1 MTPKAILL
9 GTIAAAALAA
19 PASGE
24 RGADG
29 HLNILYWQAPSLLN
43 PYLTGGTKDQEAASL
58 VIESLA
64 RYDSTGTLAA
74 FLADGIPTVEN
85 GGVSAD
91 LTSITWKLKP
101 GLKWSDGSDVTSAD
115 VKFTADYCMHPEGGC
130 ASLQRFENVDS
141 IEIPDA
147 LTITVN
153 FDSPKPNPYG
163 PFVGSESPIIQM
175 AQFKDCTGAAAPTCA
190 EANFAP
196 IGTGPFEVDEFRP
209 NDVIS
214 FSANEQYR
222 DPAKP
227 AFGTV
232 TFKGGGDA
240 KSAARA
246 VLETGEFDYAWNLQL
261 APDVL
266 DAMKG
271 AGKGQIVA
279 AFSNSVERLELN
291 MTDPSPDLP
300 EGERSTIAHAHP
312 AFSDMAVRQALSMAI
327 DRVLLAE
334 IGYGPAGRATCNLV
348 PAPALY
354 ASDNTTCMVQDVAG
368 ANKMLDDAGWAK
380 AADGVRE
387 KDGVR
392 LSLLFATSTNAVRQD
407 YQALIKSWWQEIG
420 VETELRNVAGS
431 VFFGGDPGSPDT
443 VQKFYADVTM
453 YTNSY
458 PGTDPEAYLAA
469 RLCGKEPKPDTQW
482 NGSNINRYCD
492 PAYDALV
499 AELAS
504 TGELS
509 KRGEISKRLNEML
522 TKDSLALM
530 PLVDRGFVS
539 AHSNTL
545 GGVVLNPWDTEIWN
559 IADWHRIK

>member
-1 MTPKAILL
+1 MKTKALLL
-9 GTIAAAALAA
+9 GTLAAAALAL
-19 PASGE
+19 PAQAE
-24 RGADG
+24 RGSDG

-43 PYLTGGTKDQEAASL
+43 PYLTGGTKDEEAASL
-58 VIESLA
+58 VIEGLA
-64 RYDSTGTLAA
+64 RYDNTGALVP

-91 LTSITWKLKP
+91 LTSITWKLKE
-101 GLKWSDGSDVTSAD
+101 GLKWSDGSDVTSED
-115 VKFTADYCMHPEGGC
+115 VKFTAEYCMHPEGGC
-130 ASLQRFENVDS
+130 AQAHRYEGVKSVEATDARTVVVTFE
-141 IEIPDA
+141 
-147 LTITVN
+147 
-153 FDSPKPNPYG
+153 SPKPNPYG
-163 PFVGSESPIIQM
+163 PFVGSEAPIIQK
-175 AQFKDCTGAAAPTCA
+175 AQFQDCLGAAAPSCT

-196 IGTGPFEVDEFRP
+196 IGTGPFKVDEFRP
-209 NDVIS
+209 NDVIT
-214 FSANEQYR
+214 FSANDQYR
-222 DPAKP
+222 DPSKP
-227 AFGTV
+227 AFATV

-271 AGKGQIVA
+271 GGKGQIVA

-300 EGERSTIAHAHP
+300 EGERSTVAHAHP
-312 AFSDMAVRQALSMAI
+312 AFSDLAVRQAMSMAI
-327 DRVLLAE
+327 DRALLAE

-354 ASDNTTCMVQDVAG
+354 ASDNTGCLTQDISG
-368 ANKMLDDAGWAK
+368 ANKLLDDAGWAK
-380 AADGVRE
+380 GPDGVRE

-407 YQALIKSWWQEIG
+407 YQALIKAWWQEIG
-420 VETELRNVAGS
+420 IETELRNIAAS

-453 YTNSY
+453 YTNSF
-458 PGTDPEAYLAA
+458 PGTDPEAYLSA
-469 RLCGKEPKPDTQW
+469 RVCGNEPKPASQW
-482 NGSNINRYCD
+482 QGSNINRFCD
-492 PAYDALV
+492 AEYD
-499 AELAS
+499 ELIKVLSA

-509 KRGEISKRLNEML
+509 KRGDLSKKLNEML

-539 AHSNTL
+539 AHANSL

-559 IADWHRIK
+559 IADWHRVK